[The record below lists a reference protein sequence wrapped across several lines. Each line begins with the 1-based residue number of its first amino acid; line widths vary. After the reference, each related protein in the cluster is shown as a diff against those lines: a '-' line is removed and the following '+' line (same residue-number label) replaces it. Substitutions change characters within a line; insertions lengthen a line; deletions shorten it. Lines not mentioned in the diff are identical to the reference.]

1 MSNVQLTARLPHGSD
16 AAPTA
21 NACSARAWR
30 PWMAGFFVICIAV
43 AAITRSPAAGNPW
56 RRPPK
61 LFECR
66 FRFERATSEK
76 GHAARYFDKR
86 IAKYVDGRRIAHVRH
101 GVSIAR
107 AAAACT
113 RERNKGATVSFGIR
127 PHGDNGL
134 ARNPSDQGTRHAVRF
149 R

>member
-1 MSNVQLTARLPHGSD
+1 MSNVRLTARLPHGSD

-113 RERNKGATVSFGIR
+113 RERNNGATVSFGIR